1 MLPFHAL
8 KRPLLV
14 LAAAVIVVGLAPMPT
29 LSAHSE
35 GFPSTI
41 RFPQD
46 PTVTEFSSTFGAPR
60 SGGRRH
66 KGTDLMAP
74 RLTEVYSVA
83 DGEVI
88 FVGRKSLSGR
98 TIRIAHDG
106 GWTSHYVHLNNDNP
120 GKDDGK
126 APWSLTVAP
135 GVEEGTTVEAGQLI
149 GWVGDSG
156 NAEHTAPHTHFE
168 LRRNGTAI
176 NPYHYLV
183 EAQRR
188 DLSIIAEERAE
199 KEAKI
204 QATLEELEEALR

>member
-1 MLPFHAL
+1 MSFRVSA
-8 KRPLLV
+8 RPLHV
-14 LAAAVIVVGLAPMPT
+14 IAAAVIIVGLAPMPT
-29 LSAHSE
+29 LSAHGD
-35 GFPSTI
+35 GFPSNI

-74 RLTEVYSVA
+74 RFTEVYAVA

-98 TIRIAHDG
+98 TVRIAHEG

-135 GVEEGTTVEAGQLI
+135 GVEEGAEVEAGQLI

-168 LRRNGTAI
+168 LRSNGRAI
-176 NPYHYLV
+176 DAYHYLV
-183 EAQRR
+183 DAQRR
-188 DLSIIAEERAE
+188 DLSVIAEERAA

-204 QATLEELEEALR
+204 QATLEELEDAVR

>member
-1 MLPFHAL
+1 MPS
-8 KRPLLV
+8 RVPQRLLLA
-14 LAAAVIVVGLAPMPT
+14 LAAAVITIGMAPMPT
-29 LSAHSE
+29 LSAHNE

-46 PTVTEFSSTFGAPR
+46 PTVTEFSSTFGAAR

-74 RLTEVYSVA
+74 RLTEVYAVA
-83 DGEVI
+83 DGDVI
-88 FVGRKSLSGR
+88 FVGRASLSGR
-98 TIRIAHDG
+98 TIRLAHEG

-135 GVEEGTTVEAGQLI
+135 GIEEGATVEAGQLI

-156 NAEHTAPHTHFE
+156 NAEGTAPHTHFE
-168 LRRNGTAI
+168 LRRNGVAI

-183 EAQRR
+183 EAQQR
-188 DLSIIAEERAE
+188 DLSVIAQERAE

-204 QATLEELEEALR
+204 EATLEELEDALR